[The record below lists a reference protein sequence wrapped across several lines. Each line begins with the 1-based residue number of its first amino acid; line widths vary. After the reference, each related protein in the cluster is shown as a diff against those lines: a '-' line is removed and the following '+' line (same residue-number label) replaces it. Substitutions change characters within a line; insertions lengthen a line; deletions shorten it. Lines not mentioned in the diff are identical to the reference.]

1 MVESQLLSYK
11 NYDYLLD
18 QQISCYNTPKRIEV
32 KLPMLAT
39 QTKLTFANYLVYDD
53 GTDNR
58 YELEDGELI
67 LINPPTGYHA
77 LIIYNLS
84 NSLIAEINR
93 LKLPWLALRDVGIRT
108 SLNRSRIPD
117 ICVVTYEQILSRLN
131 VAVVIENGAIMAV
144 EIVSPESKTRDYR
157 PKRTEY
163 NTVGIPA
170 YWIIDPVA
178 QKVTVFL
185 LIDGLYEGI
194 EYQGNQP
201 IISQTFP
208 ELELTVE
215 RILQI

>member
-39 QTKLTFANYLVYDD
+39 QTKLTFADYLVYDD

-77 LIIYNLS
+77 LIIRLLNQ
-84 NSLIAEINR
+84 IFEDEIRR
-93 LKLPWLALRDVGIRT
+93 LKLGFVSLQNIGIRT

-117 ICVVTYEQILSRLN
+117 ICVVTYAEILARLN
-131 VAVVIENGAIMAV
+131 VAAVIENGAIMAV

-157 PKRTEY
+157 HKRTEY
-163 NTVGIPA
+163 NTVGIPE

-185 LIDGLYEGI
+185 LIDGLYEGL

-215 RILQI
+215 RLLQV